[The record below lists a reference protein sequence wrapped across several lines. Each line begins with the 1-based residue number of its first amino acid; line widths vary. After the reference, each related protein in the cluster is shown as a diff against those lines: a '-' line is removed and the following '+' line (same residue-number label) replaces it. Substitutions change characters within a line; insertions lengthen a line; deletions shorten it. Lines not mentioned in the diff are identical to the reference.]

1 MNSANLFE
9 SSFKAHLTLMRFR
22 MLPCNVSYSELAWT
36 PCSSVICDF
45 PSQLW
50 HSNKKPEGRTEL
62 YTTEADLEL
71 LLYLTYVY
79 SKVRFRK
86 PHHLEDGIS
95 AQWFKTF
102 QNSLI
107 LQQYEQSEL
116 RFFQHQ
122 YLNFGAS
129 SKFQIKIC
137 ISFWA

>member
-62 YTTEADLEL
+62 YTTEGDLEL

-95 AQWFKTF
+95 AQWLKTF

-107 LQQYEQSEL
+107 LQQYAQSEL
-116 RFFQHQ
+116 QFFQHQ